1 MGSFPSS
8 QLERRMVNE
17 LQEESD
23 FDLGTS
29 YPLKTLLFYSLAL
42 AFAVFELDI
51 FHWLTYTQNDAVKT
65 IPAMSEAT
73 F

>member
-17 LQEESD
+17 LQEGSD
-23 FDLGTS
+23 SDLGTS
-29 YPLKTLLFYSLAL
+29 YPLKILLFYFLAL

-51 FHWLTYTQNDAVKT
+51 FHWLTYTQNDAVKS
-65 IPAMSEAT
+65 ISAMSEAT